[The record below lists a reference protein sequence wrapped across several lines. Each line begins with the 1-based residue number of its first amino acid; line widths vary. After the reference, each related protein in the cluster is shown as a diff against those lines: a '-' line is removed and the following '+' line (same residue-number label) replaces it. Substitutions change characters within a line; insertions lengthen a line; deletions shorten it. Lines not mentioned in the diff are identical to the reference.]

1 MTDAIRKQIIKALA
15 YNKTKEEIKECMN
28 VSDEDIDS
36 ITSTEISDEQNYYK
50 EMGYLP
56 WKKNW
61 LMSAPGMEISTG
73 IKSINQA

>member
-1 MTDAIRKQIIKALA
+1 MKGRIIMTEQVKRQIIKALA

-50 EMGYLP
+50 EMGYL
-56 WKKNW
+56 
-61 LMSAPGMEISTG
+61 
-73 IKSINQA
+73 Q

>member
-50 EMGYLP
+50 EMGYLQ

-61 LMSAPGMEISTG
+61 LMYRLGMEISTG
-73 IKSINQA
+73 IRSINQA

>member
-1 MTDAIRKQIIKALA
+1 MTEQVKRQIIKALA
-15 YNKTKEEIKECMN
+15 YGKTNDEIKECMN

-36 ITSTEISDEQNYYK
+36 ITDEEIKAEKNYYK
-50 EMGYLP
+50 EMGYLQ